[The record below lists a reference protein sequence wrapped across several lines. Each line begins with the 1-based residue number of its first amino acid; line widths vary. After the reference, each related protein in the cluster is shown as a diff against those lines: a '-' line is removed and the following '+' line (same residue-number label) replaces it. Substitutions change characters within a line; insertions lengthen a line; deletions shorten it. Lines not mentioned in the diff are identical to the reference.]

1 MIIFKTEVEISKF
14 LSELHQQGTKTG
26 FVPTMGALHEG
37 HISLINNCKANAEV
51 TICSVFVNPTQFNN
65 PVDFEKY
72 PISIESDIDMLEKA
86 GCDILFIPSTAEIY
100 PTGFQTTHY
109 ELGYLEEI
117 LEGQYRPGH
126 FQGVCMVVE
135 RLIKII
141 NPTLMLLGQ
150 KDYQQ
155 CMVIA
160 KMIAIRNLSTKLII
174 SPTVREKSGL
184 AMSSRNRRMN
194 EDDLKKSVA
203 IYESLIMMKENLKV
217 YSLEE
222 LKLSAIKMLQANGFK
237 IDYVDI
243 RTKTLNALSKI
254 DDETAVVGLI
264 AASINE
270 IRLID
275 NMMLNE

>member
-1 MIIFKTEVEISKF
+1 
-14 LSELHQQGTKTG
+14 
-26 FVPTMGALHEG
+26 MGALHEG

-100 PTGFQTTHY
+100 PTGFQITHY

-135 RLIKII
+135 RLINII

-203 IYESLIMMKENLKV
+203 IYESLIMMKENLNV

-222 LKLSAIKMLQANGFK
+222 LKLSATKMLQANGFK

-254 DDETAVVGLI
+254 GDETAAVGLI